1 MSLSRIGYLLLVV
14 IIAISGYYLMTNKA
28 SYDIQVEPNVEL
40 PLFTGNDLTN
50 TSYNKQGVRSYVIV
64 SDKLNHYASSGDTV
78 FEKPIL
84 RIYLNGD
91 IQEWEITAGSGV
103 LTKDHVLTL
112 QSNILGKNLLPDSG
126 FDTLSTDIMHI
137 QLDNRDF
144 WADNQVTLIGPQF
157 ETVGQAMKGNFADNT
172 AILYNHVQGRYETLT
187 P

>member
-1 MSLSRIGYLLLVV
+1 MSLSRIGYLLLII

-40 PLFTGNDLTN
+40 PLFTGKMLIN
-50 TSYNKQGVRSYVIV
+50 TSYDEQGIRSYVIT
-64 SDKLNHYASSGDTV
+64 SNKLDNYASSGDTIFDQPV
-78 FEKPIL
+78 LKV
-84 RIYLNGD
+84 YKDGD
-91 IQEWEITAGSGV
+91 IQEWQITAVRGV
-103 LTKDHVLTL
+103 LTQDHVLTL
-112 QSNILGKNLLPDSG
+112 ETDVLGKNLLPDSG

-144 WADNQVTLIGPQF
+144 WADNQVTLMGSQF

-172 AILYNHVQGRYETLT
+172 AILYKHVKGRYETLT

>member
-40 PLFTGNDLTN
+40 PLFTGHDLTN
-50 TSYNKQGVRSYVIV
+50 TSYNEQGVRSYVII
-64 SDKLNHYASSGDTV
+64 STELDNYASSGDTV
-78 FEKPIL
+78 FDKPIL
-84 RIYLNGD
+84 KVYLNGD
-91 IQEWEITAGSGV
+91 IQEWEITAEHGV

-112 QSNILGKNLLPDSG
+112 QSNVLGKNLLPDSG